1 VVLLAVAALLFVTHS
16 EVSIGAQGFR
26 GIEMKRVVLAVLFLF
41 VLSNIAYARQAT
53 PKKGRPAARAQSA
66 MESEREAPC
75 QSFIVVEAS
84 TGKILEGLNI
94 DTLWPPASVA
104 KLMLAAVVAEKLKRG
119 DIQLTDKITVSRQA
133 SKMGGSQVFLKE
145 GEVFT
150 LEEMM
155 KAVLVASGNDA
166 AYAVAEYIAGSTDAC
181 VSLIN
186 EKAKSLEM
194 LNSQFRSVHGL
205 PPSEGEPEDM
215 TSCKDLALLARSL
228 LTYPKVLE
236 WTSIRTESFRDGRFI
251 MNNHNKLMYRMSD
264 VDGLKTG
271 YYRKAGYNLVATA
284 KRGDLRLIVAAMGSP
299 TARTRDI
306 FVEEKLKKHFSQ
318 YTMMSVVKK
327 GEPVDKE
334 VLLPDG
340 KLRSVKGVAGAT
352 FSYPVPHAKK
362 NAFKKESNLPEKI
375 SGAVKAGQRLGEII
389 VTFEQEPVGKVD
401 IVSPE
406 EIPEAGF
413 FTKIFRKLGLGT

>member
-1 VVLLAVAALLFVTHS
+1 
-16 EVSIGAQGFR
+16 
-26 GIEMKRVVLAVLFLF
+26 MKRLVLAVLFLF
-41 VLSNIAYARQAT
+41 ALSNAADARQT
-53 PKKGRPAARAQSA
+53 TQKKGRPDGRARGA
-66 MESEREAPC
+66 MASEKEPPC

-84 TGKILEGLNI
+84 TGMILEGENI
-94 DTLWPPASVA
+94 DTPWPPASVA

-119 DIQLTDKITVSRQA
+119 DIKLTDQITVSRQA
-133 SKMGGSQVFLKE
+133 SRMGGSQVFLKE

-150 LEEMM
+150 LEELM
-155 KAVLVASGNDA
+155 KAILVASGNDA
-166 AYAVAEYIAGSTDAC
+166 AFSVAEYIAGSTDAC
-181 VSLIN
+181 VALIN
-186 EKAKSLEM
+186 QKAKSLEM
-194 LNSQFRSVHGL
+194 LNSEFQSVHGL
-205 PPSEGEPEDM
+205 PPSDGDPEDI
-215 TSCKDLALLARSL
+215 TSCKDLALLARAL

-236 WTSIRTESFRDGRFI
+236 WTSIRTESFRGGSFI

-284 KRGDLRLIVAAMGSP
+284 KRGDLRLIVVAMGSP
-299 TARTRDI
+299 TARARDI

-327 GEPVDKE
+327 GDPVDKE

-340 KLRSVKGVAGAT
+340 MLRSVKGVAGSG
-352 FSYPVPHAKK
+352 FSYPVQHAKK
-362 NAFKKESNLPEKI
+362 NGFKKEINLPEKI
-375 SGAVKAGQRLGEII
+375 AGEVKAGQKLGEMI
-389 VTFEQEPVGKVD
+389 VTFGQETVGKVD

-406 EIPEAGF
+406 EIPEASF

>member
-1 VVLLAVAALLFVTHS
+1 
-16 EVSIGAQGFR
+16 
-26 GIEMKRVVLAVLFLF
+26 MKRLVLAVLFLC
-41 VLSNIAYARQAT
+41 VLSNAVHARQTT
-53 PKKGRPAARAQSA
+53 PKKVRPDGRAQSA
-66 MESEREAPC
+66 MESEKEPRC
-75 QSFIVVEAS
+75 QSFIVMEAS
-84 TGKILEGLNI
+84 TGKILEGQNI
-94 DTLWPPASVA
+94 DTRWPPASVA

-119 DIQLTDKITVSRQA
+119 DIKLTDQITVSRQA

-150 LEEMM
+150 LEELM

-166 AYAVAEYIAGSTDAC
+166 AFSVAEYIAGSADAC
-181 VSLIN
+181 VALIN

-194 LNSQFRSVHGL
+194 VNSEFKSVHGL
-205 PPSEGEPEDM
+205 PPSESDPEDL

-228 LTYPKVLE
+228 LSYPKVLE
-236 WTSIRTESFRDGRFI
+236 WTSIRTESFRGGSFI

-271 YYRKAGYNLVATA
+271 YYRKAGFNLVATA
-284 KRGDLRLIVAAMGSP
+284 KRGNLRLIVVAMGSP
-299 TARTRDI
+299 TARARDI

-318 YTMMSVVKK
+318 YTVLNVVKK
-327 GEPVDKE
+327 GDPVDKE

-340 KLRSVKGVAGAT
+340 KLRSVKGVAAGS

-362 NAFKKESNLPEKI
+362 NGFKKEVNLPETI
-375 SGAVKAGQRLGEII
+375 AGEVKAGQKLGEIV
-389 VTFEQEPVGKVD
+389 VTFEQEAVGKVD

-406 EIPEAGF
+406 DIPEAGF
-413 FTKIFRKLGLGT
+413 LTKIFRRLGLGT